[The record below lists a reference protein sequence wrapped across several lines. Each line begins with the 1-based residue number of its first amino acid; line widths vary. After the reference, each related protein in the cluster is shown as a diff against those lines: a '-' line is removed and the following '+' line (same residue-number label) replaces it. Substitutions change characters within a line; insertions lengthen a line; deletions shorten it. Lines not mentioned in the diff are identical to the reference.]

1 MSSKPAAWL
10 VILGGAMMLAA
21 LRPAALPAASQ
32 ASISLTPVLEGLA
45 SPVFVTNAHDGS
57 LRLFVVEQPG
67 TIKVLLPDHT
77 VPSVFLD
84 IASKVVFSGEQGL
97 LGLAFHPQYAV
108 NRRFFVDYTR
118 REDGATVI
126 AEYRTSAGNP
136 NVADTAETVL
146 LVIPQPFANHNG
158 GMVEFG
164 PDGFLYIG
172 MGDGG
177 SGNDPGARGQNVSE
191 LLGKILRI
199 DVDHPNGSAPYSS
212 PPDNPFAGSTPGRD
226 EIYSYGLRNPW
237 RFSFDRATGT
247 LMAGDVGQ
255 NRWEE
260 IDEIKRGG
268 NYGWRIWEASECT
281 GNDPALC
288 QRAGFTFPIA
298 EYFHDSGRCSVTGG
312 YVYRGDRATLP
323 SGTYIY
329 GDYCSGEIFELQNG
343 VSTVAL
349 ATGKNISSFGEDEL
363 GELYVVGLGGTVQ
376 RLASGPPCA
385 VSLNSAGRSFPLAG
399 FPFGVVGVTAA
410 PGCAWASRSLV
421 PWIGL
426 SFARSHSGNGLVF
439 FSVASNAGSGVPRTA
454 AISIGDQIFTVTQ
467 PGAPCT
473 GSVSPTLRRVARSG
487 GSATASVTIPAGC
500 AWTAASDVD
509 WIRITAGQS
518 GSGNGSVSYV
528 IESGGGRTGTLRI
541 AGRTVTI
548 LQ

>member
-1 MSSKPAAWL
+1 MAVPFTAWL
-10 VILGGAMMLAA
+10 VTIGTAVILAA
-21 LRPAALPAASQ
+21 RPAALPAPSQ
-32 ASISLTPVLEGLA
+32 ASISLTPVLEGLS

-57 LRLFVVEQPG
+57 RRLFVVEQPG
-67 TIKVLLPDHT
+67 AIKVLLPEHT
-77 VPSVFLD
+77 VPTVFLD
-84 IASKVVFSGEQGL
+84 IAAKVVFGGEQGL

-118 REDGATVI
+118 QADGATVI
-126 AEYRTSAGNP
+126 AEYRTSAANP
-136 NVADTAETVL
+136 NVADPAETVL

-177 SGNDPGARGQNVSE
+177 SGNDPGDRAQNVSE

-199 DVDHPNGSAPYSS
+199 DVDHPNGAAPYSS
-212 PPDNPFAGSTPGRD
+212 PPDNPFAGAAPGRD
-226 EIYSYGLRNPW
+226 EIYAYGMRNPW
-237 RFSFDRATGT
+237 RFSFDRASGA

-288 QRAGFTFPIA
+288 QKAGFTFPIA
-298 EYFHDSGRCSVTGG
+298 EYFHDHGRCSVTGG

-323 SGTYIY
+323 AGTYVY
-329 GDYCSGEIFELQNG
+329 ADYCSGEIFELQNG

-349 ATGKNISSFGEDEL
+349 DSGLNVSSFGEDEL

-376 RLASGPPCA
+376 RLASTPPCA
-385 VSLNSAGRSFPLAG
+385 VTLSSAGRSFPLAG
-399 FPFGVVGVTAA
+399 FALGVVGVTAA
-410 PGCAWASRSLV
+410 PECTWTTRSLV
-421 PWIGL
+421 PWIGVP
-426 SFARSHSGNGLVF
+426 FGQRHTGNGLVF
-439 FSVASNAGSGVPRTA
+439 FSVASNAANGIPRTA
-454 AISIGDQIFTVTQ
+454 AVAIGDRFFTVTQ

-473 GSVSPTLRRVARSG
+473 ASVSPALTRVARSG
-487 GSATASVTIPAGC
+487 GSAMATVTMPAGC
-500 AWTAASDVD
+500 AWTAESGVD

-518 GSGNGSVSYV
+518 GSGNGAVSYV
-528 IESGGGRTGTLRI
+528 VESGGGRTGTLRV